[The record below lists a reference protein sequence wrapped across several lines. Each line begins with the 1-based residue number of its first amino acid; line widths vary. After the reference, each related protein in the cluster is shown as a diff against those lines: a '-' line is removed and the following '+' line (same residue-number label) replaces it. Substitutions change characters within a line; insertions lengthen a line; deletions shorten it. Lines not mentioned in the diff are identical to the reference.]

1 MSHCSNYT
9 PHLRV
14 YAYCGACNRPVR
26 GEDNLVAV
34 QFRLFQTFEGAIHKI
49 PIFGKDELVKPGKN
63 AVFCKDPDCYRC
75 STNRCGSATFH
86 ADCFHL
92 FNKYCHAEDKYA
104 RLWVAARRMYPLRNN
119 VCFNNLYD
127 PIAFQQLNIV
137 FELLGGE
144 ILPLN
149 LTRDIWDLVPTS
161 SHIVARFCSVLQLAT
176 EMNSAPR
183 VPSICPLGELRFW
196 ARGQCPTVQKDMGPE
211 WRFVRV
217 TFDSRG
223 VKKLERVET
232 ARLPTSETET
242 YTTVMPVSQF
252 TSMVA
257 DFRFGVCYLYAQP
270 QPL

>member
-1 MSHCSNYT
+1 MSHSSHYT

-26 GEDNLVAV
+26 TEDNLVAI
-34 QFRLFQTFEGAIHKI
+34 QLRLFQTFEIHKV
-49 PIFGKDELVKPGKN
+49 PLFGKDELVKPGKN
-63 AVFCKDPDCYRC
+63 AVFCIDSDCYRC

-86 ADCFHL
+86 TDCFHL

-104 RLWVAARRMYPLRNN
+104 RLWVAARRMYPLTNN
-119 VCFNNLYD
+119 VCYHNLYD

-144 ILPLN
+144 ILPFN
-149 LTRDIWDLVPTS
+149 LTRDIWDRIPTS
-161 SHIVARFCSVLQLAT
+161 SDVARFCSVLQLAT
-176 EMNSAPR
+176 EMNSAPT
-183 VPSICPLGELRFW
+183 VPSICPLGEVRFW
-196 ARGQCPTVQKDMGPE
+196 ARGQYHIAQKDMGCE
-211 WRFVRV
+211 LRFVRA

-232 ARLPTSETET
+232 ARRPISETEI
-242 YTTVMPVSQF
+242 YAILPASQF

-257 DFRFGVCYLYAQP
+257 DFRFGVCYLY
-270 QPL
+270 

>member
-1 MSHCSNYT
+1 MSQVYHST
-9 PHLRV
+9 GSKPHLRV
-14 YAYCGACNRPVR
+14 YPHCGACNRPVGR
-26 GEDNLVAV
+26 KDTLVAIH
-34 QFRLFQTFEGAIHKI
+34 FRLFQTFEGAIHKL
-49 PIFGKDELVKPGKN
+49 PLFKKGELVKPGKN
-63 AVFCKDPDCYRC
+63 AVFCKDAGCYQC
-75 STNRCGSATFH
+75 STNRVGSATFH

-104 RLWVAARRMYPLRNN
+104 RLWAAARRMYPLRNN

-149 LTRDIWDLVPTS
+149 LTRDIWDGIPTS
-161 SHIVARFCSVLQLAT
+161 SDVARYCSVLQLAT

-183 VPSICPLGELRFW
+183 VPSICPLEEVRFW
-196 ARGQCPTVQKDMGPE
+196 ARGQYHIVQKDMGCE
-211 WRFVRV
+211 LRFVRA

-232 ARLPTSETET
+232 ARLPISETEIYAILT
-242 YTTVMPVSQF
+242 VSQF
-252 TSMVA
+252 TGMVA
-257 DFRFGVCYLYAQP
+257 DFRYHEWAT
-270 QPL
+270 